1 MREARH
7 WLITGVSSGF
17 GRSIAEAALARGDSI
32 TGTLRKKEDAAAF
45 EALAPGQTDACLL
58 DLTDRNNVSRVI
70 AEAVERHGGVDVLV
84 NNAGYALAGAVEEFE
99 EAEIRDQMETNFF
112 GLAAATRAVLPVMRR
127 QKSGH
132 IINIASVAG
141 LWGFPG
147 MAMYSASKFAVVG
160 FSEALAAEMAPFG
173 VKVTVLEP
181 GAFRTKFSSNSS
193 FTRARRPIEAY
204 APTVGKICS
213 QIASYDGSQPGDPE
227 RAAQAILRLVD
238 LEEPPVQ
245 LLLGKDA
252 VQLHRQ
258 KLGLTSQSIDQW
270 EDLSSGTDYA

>member
-227 RAAQAILRLVD
+227 RAAQAVLRLVD

>member
-160 FSEALAAEMAPFG
+160 FSEALAGEMAPFG
-173 VKVTVLEP
+173 VKVTALEP
-181 GAFRTKFSSNSS
+181 GAFRTKFSSSSS

-204 APTVGKICS
+204 EPTVGKLCT
-213 QIASYDGSQPGDPE
+213 QIASYDGNQPGDPG
-227 RAAQAILRLVD
+227 RAAQAVLQLVD
-238 LEEPPVQ
+238 LEEPPVH

-258 KLGLTSQSIDQW
+258 KLTMTSQSIDQW
-270 EDLSSGTDYA
+270 EALSSGTDYV

>member
-181 GAFRTKFSSNSS
+181 GAFRTKFSSSSS

-227 RAAQAILRLVD
+227 RAAQAVLRLVD